1 MNDEIDDEILDSEL
15 ADDALDKKMKKLESE
30 AARLLDHSTE
40 LIKAMSQ
47 RKEKQ
52 EEEKP
57 VDSE

>member
-1 MNDEIDDEILDSEL
+1 MNEEIDDEILDSEL